1 MNLVEQRSSIDCGIA
16 ALSMILNDFNCFVP
30 FQALK
35 EKFKLSDNGASI
47 FEIQRIAKEYNLNS
61 EALRGTTD
69 EFVDSVETNVIK
81 TPCIVRISNSDG
93 LPHYVVVEKVSARK
107 GITVCD
113 PAGYKYLLKKEQF
126 ESVFLGEVI
135 TFEKA
140 DDFKEKKKSN
150 PFFHYIKTTIE
161 KPRNIISIVLIM
173 ILTGIVTGLS
183 LIPSFVMKVITD
195 EMSGDHE
202 ILEQIAVMIT
212 FSAVSLFIV
221 HLLKMLQSRLTIGLS
236 TKMLESQF
244 KDAYCGL
251 IQRPLNFFCKTATGD
266 IQERFLDSIK
276 ISNTVLQMLFSC
288 FNFVM
293 MLFSGTVIFK
303 ISSNMFFVSIGVAA
317 VSIIEA
323 LVFKKALVESS
334 REISVTSAKSTDLL
348 RESSEGILT
357 IKAANGE
364 NQLKNK
370 FLDSVNSMKQAIKK
384 SAIRSVRK
392 DSICD
397 VIQGIGLM
405 VLLWI
410 GVIEISDGHL
420 TIGSLVVVNTLYSY
434 FISPVNGFIE
444 LYDEILEATVEA
456 ERLNE
461 ITNCENEP
469 VENESVIYNENINN
483 DIKGSILV
491 KNVSFGYTADN
502 VIDDLTV
509 QFESKKCIAITGNS
523 GKGKSTLAKLIAGFE
538 KPLEGTI
545 FLDDMDIS
553 TLPKET
559 RNDLIQYIPQ
569 HPYFFNGTY
578 RENLVLG
585 LKNAVTDE
593 EIYEL
598 LSKINADFVT
608 NLDGLISENG
618 SNLSGGQKQ
627 KLAIARSLLRKNVKV
642 LIMDES
648 TSSVDAES
656 QEKIFGLVRKLDF
669 TKIIISHDTSVI
681 NMCDKQIAVY

>member
-16 ALSMILNDFNCFVP
+16 ALSMILNNFKYFVP
-30 FQALK
+30 FQVLK

-47 FEIQRIAKEYNLNS
+47 YEIQRIAKEYNVNS

-93 LPHYVVVEKVSARK
+93 LPHYVVAEKVSAKK

-113 PAGYKYLLKKEQF
+113 PAGYKYLLKKEEF
-126 ESVFLGEVI
+126 DSVFLGEVI

-140 DDFKEKKKSN
+140 GNFKEKKKSN
-150 PFFHYIKTTIE
+150 PFFFYIKTTIE
-161 KPRNIISIVLIM
+161 KPRNILSIVLIM
-173 ILTGIVTGLS
+173 ILTGIVTGVS

-212 FSAVSLFIV
+212 FSAVSLFIG
-221 HLLKMLQSRLTIGLS
+221 HFSRILQSKLTIGLS

-293 MLFSGTVIFK
+293 MLFSGAIIFK

-384 SAIRSVRK
+384 SAIKSVRK

-410 GVIEISDGHL
+410 GVVEISDGHL
-420 TIGSLVVVNTLYSY
+420 TIGSLVVLNTVY
-434 FISPVNGFIE
+434 FYFLSPVNGFIE

-469 VENESVIYNENINN
+469 VIYNENVNN

-502 VIDDLTV
+502 IIDDLTV
-509 QFESKKCIAITGNS
+509 QFEAKKCIAITGNS
-523 GKGKSTLAKLIAGFE
+523 GKGKSTLAKLIAGIE
-538 KPLEGTI
+538 KPIEGSI
-545 FLDDMDIS
+545 LLDDMDIS
-553 TLPKET
+553 TLTQEKRT
-559 RNDLIQYIPQ
+559 DLIQYIPQ
-569 HPYFFNGTY
+569 QPYFFNGTY

-598 LSKINADFVT
+598 LSKLNADFVT
-608 NLDGLISENG
+608 NLDGLICENG
-618 SNLSGGQKQ
+618 DNLSGGQKQ

-648 TSSVDAES
+648 TSSIDVKS
-656 QEKIFGLVRKLDF
+656 QEKIFDLIRSFDF
-669 TKIIISHDTSVI
+669 TIIIISHDTSVI